1 MKKYLLA
8 AFVFSGIVM
17 AAHIPAMAQ
26 NTGDQPTPGQSSETS
41 VDRNIELMRSDIRSQ
56 KKQLIAANVPL
67 TDTEAEAFWPVYDRY
82 TADLEKIHDRR
93 VDLLKEYAQGY
104 ETTMT
109 DAQADDWISRALK
122 LDADEAALRIRYQPN
137 FRKVLPAKKAAL
149 YAQVERQ
156 AQMMIDTQLVMR
168 IPLVQP

>member
-1 MKKYLLA
+1 MKKPLLA
-8 AFVFSGIVM
+8 AFVFSGVVM

-26 NTGDQPTPGQSSETS
+26 NPGAELTPDQSAETS
-41 VDRNIELMRSDIRSQ
+41 LDQNVELMRKDIRSQ
-56 KKQLIAANVPL
+56 KKQLIAANVPF
-67 TDTEAEAFWPVYDRY
+67 TDAEAQAFWPVYDQY

-93 VDLLKEYAQGY
+93 VELLKEYAQGY
-104 ETTMT
+104 ETMT
-109 DAQADDWISRALK
+109 DAQADEWISRAMK
-122 LDADEAALRIRYQPN
+122 MDADEASLRIKYQPN
-137 FRKVLPAKKAAL
+137 FRKVLSAKKAAL